1 MKSICIKVREENKD
15 QVTAATATYDQSKIE
30 SLVERAA
37 CGNFEAFG
45 ELYSIYLDKIYRY
58 VFYQINDKMTAEDI
72 TEDVFVKAWKAIKSC
87 KGKSNTFSSWLY
99 RIAHNHLINTL
110 RKMQRYTSIDKG
122 NLIDIRDPRQE
133 IDILLEHQELA
144 EIIACLPQNQSQV
157 IILKFIEDMD
167 NREIGKIMNKTEG
180 AIRILQMRG
189 LATLRQV
196 LSGERSKNGD

>member
-1 MKSICIKVREENKD
+1 MKSVCIKVREENKT
-15 QVTAATATYDQSKIE
+15 QAAAATATYDQSKIE

-133 IDILLEHQELA
+133 IDILLEHQELS
-144 EIIACLPQNQSQV
+144 EIITCLPQNQRQV

-167 NREIGKIMNKTEG
+167 NREIGKIMSKTEG
-180 AIRILQMRG
+180 AIRILQMRA
-189 LATLRQV
+189 LATLRQI
-196 LSGERSKNGD
+196 LSGESTRNGD

>member
-1 MKSICIKVREENKD
+1 MKSVCIKVREENKT
-15 QVTAATATYDQSKIE
+15 QAAAATATYDQSKIE